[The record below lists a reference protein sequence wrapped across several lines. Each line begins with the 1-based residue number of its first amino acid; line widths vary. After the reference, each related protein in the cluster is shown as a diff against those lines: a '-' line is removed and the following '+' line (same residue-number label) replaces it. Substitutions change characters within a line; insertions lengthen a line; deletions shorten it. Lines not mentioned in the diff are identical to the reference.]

1 MKKRAGRRIIL
12 LGTGN
17 FARKLYWM
25 KNQFLTVEFMVLSH
39 FAVWFAG
46 KILNCQIFQL
56 TKMVIPRFFY
66 LLTFVK
72 QCHKSVRNICGT
84 FITTIDFIKHIDFK
98 QLFVKV
104 WFRVNSCASRA
115 RSRLPQVF

>member
-25 KNQFLTVEFMVLSH
+25 KNQFLTVAFMIVAH
-39 FAVWFAG
+39 FSLGFAG
-46 KILNCQIFQL
+46 KRLYCQTFQL

-84 FITTIDFIKHIDFK
+84 FIAAIDFIQLVNLK
-98 QLFVKV
+98 QLFTKV
-104 WFRVNSCASRA
+104 WFRANFRVTRA
-115 RSRLPQVF
+115 RSRLAQVF

>member
-1 MKKRAGRRIIL
+1 MEKRAGRTIIL

-25 KNQFLTVEFMVLSH
+25 KNQFLTVVFMIDTH
-39 FAVWFAG
+39 FAVGLAG
-46 KILNCQIFQL
+46 KILYCQIFQL

-84 FITTIDFIKHIDFK
+84 FIATIDFIQLIDLK
-98 QLFVKV
+98 QLFKKV
-104 WFRVNSCASRA
+104 WFRANSSATRA

>member
-17 FARKLYWM
+17 FARKRYWM
-25 KNQFLTVEFMVLSH
+25 KNQFLAVAFMILRH
-39 FAVWFAG
+39 FTVWFAG
-46 KILNCQIFQL
+46 KIPSYQRFQL

-84 FITTIDFIKHIDFK
+84 FIAPIDFI
-98 QLFVKV
+98 QLINF
-104 WFRVNSCASRA
+104 
-115 RSRLPQVF
+115 

>member
-17 FARKLYWM
+17 FARKRYWM
-25 KNQFLTVEFMVLSH
+25 KTQFLSNAIMILPC
-39 FAVWFAG
+39 FAIGFACKTG
-46 KILNCQIFQL
+46 NSQCFAL

-66 LLTFVK
+66 LLTIVK
-72 QCHKSVRNICGT
+72 QCHKSVRNFCGT
-84 FITTIDFIKHIDFK
+84 FIAPIDFIQLINFK
-98 QLFVKV
+98 RLFAKV
-104 WFRVNSCASRA
+104 WFRVNSSATRA